1 MEFKPFPKM
10 ARFNRDIII
19 TEKLDGTNAQ
29 VVIFPFT
36 EEEAEKNGALVS
48 EDGSMLMRVGSR
60 SRYLTR
66 EQDNFGF
73 FKWVEENKDEMF
85 KLGEGQHFGEW
96 WGKGIQ
102 RGYGMEERKFSLFN
116 VSRWKDERPACC
128 DVVPTL
134 YEGPMSQGIIDD
146 KVADLIFH
154 GSVAASGFMKPEGII
169 VFHTAAN
176 IGFKITCENDEKPKG
191 QVGG

>member
-29 VVIFPFT
+29 IVIDDVTMLDGEYVLF
-36 EEEAEKNGALVS
+36 EK
-48 EDGSMLMRVGSR
+48 DGLGIMAGSR
-60 SRYLTR
+60 SRYITPQ
-66 EQDNFGF
+66 QDNFGF
-73 FKWVEENKDEMF
+73 AKWVKENAEELMG
-85 KLGEGQHFGEW
+85 LGVGQHFGEW

-116 VSRWKDERPACC
+116 VSRWKDEHPACC

-134 YEGPMSQGIIDD
+134 YEGPMNQGIIDD

>member
-29 VVIFPFT
+29 IVIDDVTMLDGEYVLF
-36 EEEAEKNGALVS
+36 EK
-48 EDGSMLMRVGSR
+48 DGLGIMAGSR
-60 SRYLTR
+60 SRYITPQ
-66 EQDNFGF
+66 QDNFGF
-73 FKWVEENKDEMF
+73 AKWVQENAEELMG
-85 KLGEGQHFGEW
+85 LGVGQHFGEW

-116 VSRWKDERPACC
+116 VSRWKDEHPACC

-134 YEGPMSQGIIDD
+134 YEGPMNQGIIDD

>member
-10 ARFNRDIII
+10 PRFNRDIII

-29 VVIFPFT
+29 ILIDDVTMLDADFVLF
-36 EEEAEKNGALVS
+36 EK
-48 EDGSMLMRVGSR
+48 DGVGIVAGSR
-60 SRYLTR
+60 TRYITP
-66 EQDNFGF
+66 EADNFGF
-73 FKWVEENKDEMF
+73 ARWVKENAEEL
-85 KLGEGQHFGEW
+85 LGLGTGQHFGEW

-134 YEGPMSQGIIDD
+134 YEGAMDQQSIDRVVD
-146 KVADLIFH
+146 ELGRR
-154 GSVAASGFMKPEGII
+154 GSYAAPGYDKPEGII

-176 IGFKITCENDEKPKG
+176 MGFKITCKDDDKPKG
-191 QVGG
+191 AV